1 MTFDERNNKSN
12 LKQLEN
18 SKKESVNLEKND
30 SILEE
35 KPEKEEEVEEK
46 LPIDK
51 YYEVIKHKTI
61 NKSGNWWSAVVLVK
75 DKGRNKIFVYLWNKR
90 SDEWKR
96 KQKFMIRN
104 KEDYKE
110 INKAIQDFILLL

>member
-1 MTFDERNNKSN
+1 MDSDENNNTSDLN
-12 LKQLEN
+12 QLEN
-18 SKKESVNLEKND
+18 SKKEGVNLEKND
-30 SILEE
+30 SIIEE
-35 KPEKEEEVEEK
+35 KPEKEEEAEEK

-75 DKGRNKIFVYLWNKR
+75 DRGRNKIFVYLWNKR